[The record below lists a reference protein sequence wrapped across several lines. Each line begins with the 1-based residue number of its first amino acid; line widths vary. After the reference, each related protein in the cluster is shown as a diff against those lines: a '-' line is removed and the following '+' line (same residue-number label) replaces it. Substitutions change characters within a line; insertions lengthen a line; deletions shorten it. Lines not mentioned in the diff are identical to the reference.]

1 MKISDCCG
9 APCAG
14 IEGCEETGICPDCK
28 EHCEWVDDEEDEMN
42 GKKPWDDEPTPLT
55 DGDALD
61 RMYFSDQGS
70 LLTATTSEKSEY
82 GDYVPVELARKLE
95 RKLRHALKLVNSLR
109 IDVMHVDGKREQLD
123 PELVEQ
129 RLSAVEEVL
138 TL

>member
-1 MKISDCCG
+1 M
-9 APCAG
+9 
-14 IEGCEETGICPDCK
+14 
-28 EHCEWVDDEEDEMN
+28 DD
-42 GKKPWDDEPTPLT
+42 KRKPKAVWDDEPTPQT
-55 DGDALD
+55 DAQALD

-95 RKLRHALKLVNSLR
+95 QKLRHALRLVNSLR
-109 IDVMHVDGKREQLD
+109 IGVMYVDGKREQLD
-123 PELVEQ
+123 PELIEQ